1 MVNGEKSIAQSF
13 LPLKF
18 PHSRLTIHKNV
29 CKVKRFKVLMAYRKF
44 KADNLFTGQE
54 MLEENAVLIIDDEG
68 VVQAILPLEKAGGDI
83 EAFEGILCPGFVNCH
98 CHLELSHM
106 KDTIPEKTGLA
117 DFLLSVIK
125 KRSFSSEIIQ
135 QSIADAEKEMLGNGI
150 VAVGD
155 ICNTTDTLSQKK
167 QGNLY
172 YHNFIETLGFAENS
186 AGQRFEGSREIFKQ
200 FAQQYSLP
208 IESNSIVPHAPYS
221 VSKKLFELIVN
232 FPGNHL
238 LTIHNQESEAENE
251 FFQSAS
257 GDLIKLY
264 KEMAIDFS
272 FFRPSGKRSPGNY
285 LNYFHKNQSLI
296 LVHNVATN
304 EEDLSTVSSW
314 QLAVSNINA
323 EIKTEDWKPET
334 GNLYFCL
341 CPNANQYIS
350 GLLPDI
356 NLLIKH
362 NCKIVIG
369 TDSLASNHQLD
380 ILEELK
386 TIQRNFPHIE
396 TKTLLQ
402 WATING
408 AYALQLNDVI
418 GSFEP
423 GKQPGLVL
431 IENISDK
438 RFSEKSHA
446 LKVI

>member
-13 LPLKF
+13 LPFKF

-54 MLEENAVLIIDDEG
+54 MLDDKAVLIIDEAG
-68 VVQAILPLEKAGGDI
+68 IVQTILPSVEAGDNI
-83 EAFEGILCPGFVNCH
+83 ETFKGILSPGLVNCH

-106 KDTIPEKTGLA
+106 KNVIPEKTGLV

-125 KRSFSSEIIQ
+125 QRNFPPETIEQCIDS
-135 QSIADAEKEMLGNGI
+135 AEKEMLKNGI

-155 ICNTTDTLSQKK
+155 ICNTIDTLSQKK
-167 QGNLY
+167 IGSIY
-172 YHNFIETLGFAENS
+172 YHNFIEALGFVETAAEE
-186 AGQRFEGSREIFKQ
+186 RFKDSYEVFKQ

-221 VSKKLFELIVN
+221 VSKKLFELIAN

-238 LTIHNQESEAENE
+238 LTIHNQESQAENE

-257 GDLIKLY
+257 GDLLKLY
-264 KEMAIDFS
+264 KEMGIEFS
-272 FFRPSGKRSPGNY
+272 SFKPSGKRSPGSY

-304 EEDLSTVSSW
+304 EEDLRAVRSW
-314 QLAVSNINA
+314 QLTVNNINA
-323 EIKTEDWKPET
+323 EIKTESWKPET

-350 GLLPDI
+350 GKLPDVD
-356 NLLIKH
+356 LLIKYQ
-362 NCKIVIG
+362 CKIVTG
-369 TDSLASNHQLD
+369 TDSLASNYQLN

-386 TIQRNFPHIE
+386 TIQKNFPHIE

-402 WATING
+402 WGTING
-408 AYALQLNDVI
+408 AYALQLNDII

-423 GKQPGLVL
+423 GKQPGVVL
-431 IENISDK
+431 IDNITDK
-438 RFSEKSHA
+438 RFSENS
-446 LKVI
+446 LVRRII